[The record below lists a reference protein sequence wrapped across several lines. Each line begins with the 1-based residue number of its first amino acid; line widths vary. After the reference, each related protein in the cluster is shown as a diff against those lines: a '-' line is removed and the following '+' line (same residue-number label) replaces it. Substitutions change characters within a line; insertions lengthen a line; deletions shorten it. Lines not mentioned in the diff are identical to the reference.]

1 MQDCGGIG
9 KNVCRSKSCF
19 EQNRK
24 YCDTHYKGG
33 GHKNHN
39 GKQLKPYIPKVSK
52 DYITLLLSRVNKCL
66 PTTNLLLHK
75 ATSNSTTSS
84 SAQPEYCM
92 INECN
97 GIRTCLCSVCNTW
110 TCDMHGLNSHASHTQ
125 QRRKD
130 GTFVPSADEEAD
142 EANAEVVVEEAVEE
156 TSEEAVEESGEEAV
170 KEADAIESNSHP
182 LVASSSR
189 KKSRI
194 K

>member
-1 MQDCGGIG
+1 
-9 KNVCRSKSCF
+9 
-19 EQNRK
+19 
-24 YCDTHYKGG
+24 
-33 GHKNHN
+33 
-39 GKQLKPYIPKVSK
+39 
-52 DYITLLLSRVNKCL
+52 
-66 PTTNLLLHK
+66 
-75 ATSNSTTSS
+75 
-84 SAQPEYCM
+84 M

-110 TCDMHGLNSHASHTQ
+110 TCDMHGINSHASHTQ

-142 EANAEVVVEEAVEE
+142 EAVAVDEEAVEE

-170 KEADAIESNSHP
+170 EEANAIESNSHP